1 MISAHILSDASE
13 NRSNS
18 YQLQEDS
25 TRPTSFSKRSN
36 EDTMYAVIRI
46 TLTHLEKRSQ
56 ISDPIHAHLCHTCC
70 KDVTFAIK

>member
-18 YQLQEDS
+18 YQLQEDR
-25 TRPTSFSKRSN
+25 TRPTSLSKISN

-46 TLTHLEKRSQ
+46 NLTHLEKRSQ
-56 ISDPIHAHLCHTCC
+56 ISDLIHTPY
-70 KDVTFAIK
+70 